1 MHFCTS
7 NQKKSQRRE
16 DCSIYSWFILYKLRT
31 DLSINCEAIGFLS
44 IEVLNSQTK
53 IIFLNEEYEA
63 PGGDLNVC
71 ETFFKKI
78 LSEGTA
84 VNKTFFLTGDF
95 NINLLDFETNKK
107 VQSLVNLIF
116 EFSMIPTIYK
126 SAMVTK
132 DTATAIDNIITNYFL
147 NSDFKS
153 TIV

>member
-1 MHFCTS
+1 M
-7 NQKKSQRRE
+7 
-16 DCSIYSWFILYKLRT
+16 YKLRT
-31 DLSINCEAIGFLS
+31 DLSINSEDIEFLS

-53 IIFLNEEYEA
+53 IFFLNEVYET

-78 LSEGTA
+78 LSESTA
-84 VNKTFFLTGDF
+84 VNKTFSLTGDF

-116 EFSMIPTIYK
+116 EFSLIPTIYK
-126 SAMVTK
+126 LAIVTK
-132 DTATAIDNIITNYFL
+132 DTATTIDNIITNYFL

-153 TIV
+153 AIV

>member
-1 MHFCTS
+1 MWKLFQKNTL
-7 NQKKSQRRE
+7 KKS
-16 DCSIYSWFILYKLRT
+16 
-31 DLSINCEAIGFLS
+31 
-44 IEVLNSQTK
+44 
-53 IIFLNEEYEA
+53 
-63 PGGDLNVC
+63 
-71 ETFFKKI
+71 
-78 LSEGTA
+78 TA
-84 VNKTFFLTGDF
+84 VNKTFFVTGDF

-153 TIV
+153 AIV